1 MAPSPILFCSHVVDW
16 GGAERV
22 LADLLATLD
31 RERFAPHLLV
41 PGDGPLTERAR
52 ELDVPIET
60 IPIGG
65 GGPVRKLLS
74 LLPAARAIRRIA
86 EQTGS
91 DVCYANSMIAGYACV
106 LAQRERAPR
115 LRAVWH
121 VHIVSDSAIVRRAQ
135 RRARAVITPS
145 REAAAALRRDDA
157 DVIENGVPDAFFAA
171 GAEPEH
177 AARLRRELG
186 LADATN
192 GTGNGDPTPLVAIV
206 GRIDP
211 NKGHDVLLRACAAID
226 PRPHVLIVGTE
237 AFADSQARIRGH
249 TDTLHELANTLG
261 IADRTHFLGHR
272 DDVPA
277 VLAAVDVVVVPS
289 TAAESAPRSIAE
301 AQAAGRAV
309 VASRI
314 GGTPE
319 MIRDGIT
326 GLLVP
331 PGNVNALRDGI
342 RGLLQDAAERSAL
355 GLAGREQARER
366 YSLRRFA
373 ARIGDVLERVR
384 AAD

>member
-52 ELDVPIET
+52 ELEVPIET

-74 LLPAARAIRRIA
+74 LLPAARAIRRVA
-86 EQTGS
+86 ERTGS
-91 DVCYANSMIAGYACV
+91 DVCYANSMIAGYAGV
-106 LAQRERAPR
+106 LAQRERPHR

-157 DVIENGVPDAFFAA
+157 DVIENGVPDAFFTA
-171 GAEPEH
+171 GTEPEH
-177 AARLRRELG
+177 ATRLRRELG
-186 LADATN
+186 LAALE
-192 GTGNGDPTPLVAIV
+192 TGGDGNPTPLVAIV

-211 NKGHDVLLRACAAID
+211 HKGHDVLLRACAAIE

-249 TDTLHELANTLG
+249 TDTLQQLANTLG

-277 VLAAVDVVVVPS
+277 VLAGVDVVVVPS

-355 GLAGREQARER
+355 GLAGREQAREC
-366 YSLRRFA
+366 YSLPRFA
-373 ARIGDVLERVR
+373 ARVSDVLERVR